1 MGIVF
6 DIQKC
11 SVHDGPG
18 IRTTVFLKGC
28 NIRCLWCHN
37 PESFKISPQISVDC
51 KTCTGC
57 GRCITI
63 CPNKVH
69 QIISGN
75 HQLHPDAC
83 TGCNQCVSG
92 CPTHSLKVF
101 GQEMSTFDII
111 KEVEKDLKYY
121 HSSGGGVTFSG
132 GEPTLQPDFLYQLLK
147 ECKKREIHT
156 CLETNGIIPLSYLK
170 KIEPYVDLY
179 LLDYKATGSDKH
191 KELTGNN
198 GQDVLQTIE
207 YLNRHQR
214 KIILR
219 CPIIQGLNDSSKHFA
234 AIRSL
239 KRRYNNIIQVEIM
252 PYHALGKHKWD
263 SLGLDYQLKNL
274 CDTPPSQKQQW
285 ESEIS

>member
-37 PESFKISPQISVDC
+37 PESFKINPQISVDC
-51 KTCTGC
+51 KTCTVC
-57 GRCITI
+57 GLCITI

-198 GQDVLQTIE
+198 GQYVLQTIE

-219 CPIIQGLNDSSKHFA
+219 CPIIQGLNDSPKHFA

-252 PYHALGKHKWD
+252 PYHSLGKHKWD